1 MRKDG
6 GGDDFSAQGF
16 SLKSNTINTMMFLKV
31 PVESEMLVVVNNRA
45 LG

>member
-1 MRKDG
+1 MSRERE
-6 GGDDFSAQGF
+6 GDNFSAQGF
-16 SLKSNTINTMMFLKV
+16 SLKSNTNQCFLKV